1 MSKQATGQVLHNA
14 HGYSVRVRIGSGPND
29 RVVFALVGVRTREQV
44 AARAALV
51 SDLAKRLRTASTP
64 RQEIAVLIE
73 ETAAA
78 KTDKDVA
85 ECTAFAEAILRGETR
100 KVASAKAPTFED
112 FAAEWTDG
120 KLHKAHPD
128 HVREKD
134 PTRDLGALRMY
145 INPVIGSTRI
155 ADVTLE
161 HAERVLAKLPAE
173 LAPRTRKLVCQCMR
187 KVLSLA
193 VYPGRYLPSNP
204 IPREWMPKVPKSAN
218 KAKSCLYPTEDA
230 KLLRCVDVPLERRMV
245 YGILAREG
253 MRASEL
259 ERLRW
264 RDVDLEHGRVR
275 LDANKTDDPR
285 AWALSPDVVRTL
297 AWWKEEAGG
306 EADDLVIR
314 VDLANGAW
322 WLRGSLT
329 DPDKHPGDL
338 RTADVTRAELFE
350 RSRTRQPIRLHDL
363 RATFV
368 TVSLANGKTEQ
379 WVTDRTGHKSSQMI
393 ATYTRQA
400 RTWAET
406 RLGVLGALDALLPE
420 VGPDSNGHRMG
431 IDQRCGWDLNP
442 RMTVLQTVA

>member
-1 MSKQATGQVLHNA
+1 MSKPATGQVIPTA
-14 HGYSVRVRIGSGPND
+14 HGHSARIRVGPGESG
-29 RVVFALVGVRTREQV
+29 RVVFPMATRTREQ
-44 AARAALV
+44 ATTRAAL
-51 SDLAKRLRTASTP
+51 LACLARRLRKTATP
-64 RQEIAVLIE
+64 QDEIKIIIE
-73 ETAAA
+73 GIAAA
-78 KTDKDVA
+78 NTDRTLAQVVNA
-85 ECTAFAEAILRGETR
+85 AEALIRGETT
-100 KVASAKAPTFED
+100 KASSAIAPTFED
-112 FAAEWTDG
+112 FAKDWTDG
-120 KLHKAHPD
+120 KLHNAHPD

-134 PTRDLGALRMY
+134 STRDEGALRMY
-145 INPVIGSTRI
+145 INPVIGPTRI

-161 HAERVLAKLPAE
+161 HAERVLAKLPVD
-173 LAPRTRKLVCQCMR
+173 LAPRTRKLVAQCMR

-218 KAKSCLYPTEDA
+218 KAKSYLYPAEDA
-230 KLLRCVDVPLERRMV
+230 KLLQCAGVPLERRLV

-259 ERLRW
+259 SRLRW

-275 LDANKTDDPR
+275 LDRNKTDDPR
-285 AWALSPDVVRTL
+285 AWALSPDVVSTL
-297 AWWKEEAGG
+297 AWWQEETGG
-306 EADDLVIR
+306 EDDDPLIR

-338 RTADVTRAELFE
+338 RTAGVTRPELFE
-350 RSRTRQPIRLHDL
+350 RSPSRQPIRLHDL

-393 ATYTRQA
+393 ATYARQA

-420 VGPDSNGHRMG
+420 AAPDSNGHRMG
-431 IDQRCGWDLNP
+431 INQRCGWDLNP